1 MREKLVDYYKSYSI
15 WLHLIIIVVL
25 FLGTYALRH
34 YLFLD
39 DNLVMSSSQKEI
51 RTEEEMEKAYGGLH
65 FIWSIFNV
73 VSLFKLAYSSVFIA
87 AFVSIFNR
95 LNFKVILKLSLF
107 ALFVFVAENFAYTFY
122 YLIFP
127 PEIIKELGENVF
139 SLQYLFEGDFLS
151 FLFGQFSL
159 FNILYL
165 VILAEMIRGFNEGNG
180 KAEIIYLL
188 VFTGFILKI
197 LISYF
202 IF

>member
-1 MREKLVDYYKSYSI
+1 MREKLVDYYKSHSI
-15 WLHLIIIVVL
+15 WLHLILIAVL
-25 FLGTYALRH
+25 YLGTYALRH

-39 DNLVMSSSQKEI
+39 DNIILSSSQKEI
-51 RTEEEMEKAYGGLH
+51 RTEEDLEKAYGGLH
-65 FIWSIFNV
+65 FIWSIFNIL
-73 VSLFKLAYSSVFIA
+73 SLFKLAYSAVFIA
-87 AFVSIFNR
+87 AFVSLFNK
-95 LNFKVILKLSLF
+95 LNFKVLLKLALF

-139 SLQYLFEGDFLS
+139 SLYLFEGEFLS
-151 FLFGQFSL
+151 FLFGQLSM

-165 VILAEMIRGFNEGNG
+165 VILAEMIRAFNEGDG
-180 KAEIIYLL
+180 KAEIIYIL